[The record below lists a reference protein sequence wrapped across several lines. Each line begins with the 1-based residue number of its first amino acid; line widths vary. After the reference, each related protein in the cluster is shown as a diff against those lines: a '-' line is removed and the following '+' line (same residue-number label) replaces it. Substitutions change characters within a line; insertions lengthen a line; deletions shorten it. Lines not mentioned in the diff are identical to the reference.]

1 MLAIAKLRRCG
12 YTTGQIAKGI
22 GDKSGGHLV
31 RMYERGLR
39 FPGRKSFVCIVE
51 MAELHGV
58 KLLARDFIA
67 AGEACEPD
75 SNDS

>member
-1 MLAIAKLRRCG
+1 MRAITKLRRCG
-12 YTTGQIAKGI
+12 YTTSQIARGI

-31 RMYERGLR
+31 RLYERGLR

-58 KLLARDFIA
+58 TLQARDFIA
-67 AGEACEPD
+67 SGEACEPD
-75 SNDS
+75 NNDS

>member
-1 MLAIAKLRRCG
+1 MRAIAKLRRCG
-12 YTTGQIAKGI
+12 YTTSQIAKGI

-31 RMYERGLR
+31 RLYERGKR

-58 KLLARDFIA
+58 ILQARDFIA
-67 AGEACEPD
+67 NDEACEPD
-75 SNDS
+75 GDGA

>member
-1 MLAIAKLRRCG
+1 MLAITKLRRCG
-12 YTTGQIAKGI
+12 YTTTQIARGI

-31 RMYERGLR
+31 RLYERGKR

-58 KLLARDFIA
+58 KLAARDFIA
-67 AGEACEPD
+67 AGEVCEPD
-75 SNDS
+75 NNDS